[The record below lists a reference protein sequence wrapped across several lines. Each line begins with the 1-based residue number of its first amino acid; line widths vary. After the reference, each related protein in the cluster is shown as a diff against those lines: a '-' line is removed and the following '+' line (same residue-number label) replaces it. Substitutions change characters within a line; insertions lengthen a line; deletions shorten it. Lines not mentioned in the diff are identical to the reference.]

1 MFRFT
6 DRPNITDPPSRP
18 PLHVETMSGFRT
30 LRRAGL
36 AAVLLLGVA
45 ACGRSEKTVV
55 FGVAGPLQREYGAST
70 RLGAELAL
78 AEINAEGG
86 IRGRTLELRFRD
98 DDASRERA
106 IAVAEEFYADPEI
119 LAVVGHVNSAPM
131 AAAAPVYDRG
141 LVALS
146 PSATSPGI
154 GRLSRWVFRVASSD
168 SANAVALA
176 RQASGMGSRIA
187 ILYENDDYGRGLSES
202 FRSALLANGGSV
214 LEVDPYLEA
223 TEDLRPY
230 LARLRDKGAD
240 LVFIA
245 GVEVGASRV
254 IRQAR
259 EVGLGARFL
268 GGDGLEG
275 LLSMGPEYDGTLV
288 GLLYHPDASRPAREF
303 AEKFRARHGRDPDSF
318 AALGYDAV
326 HLLAQ
331 AAKEGGRSRAK
342 IRDYLA
348 GVGRKDG
355 TPAFEGVTGAVSFD
369 ENGDPLE
376 KGFAIGAIRDG
387 RIELAAG
394 GR

>member
-1 MFRFT
+1 M
-6 DRPNITDPPSRP
+6 SR
-18 PLHVETMSGFRT
+18 LRT
-30 LRRAGL
+30 PRRAAL
-36 AAVLLLGVA
+36 AATLLLGLA
-45 ACGRSEKTVV
+45 GCGRGEAIV

-70 RLGAELAL
+70 RLGAELAQ

-86 IRGRTLELRFRD
+86 INGRQIELRFRD
-98 DDASRERA
+98 DDANRERA
-106 IAVAEEFYADPEI
+106 IAVAEELYADPEVV
-119 LAVVGHVNSAPM
+119 AVVGHVNSAPM

-141 LVALS
+141 LPALA

-176 RQASGMGSRIA
+176 RQAATMGSRIA
-187 ILYENDDYGRGLSES
+187 VLYENDDYGRGLSES
-202 FRSALLANGGSV
+202 FRAALLASGGSV

-230 LARLRDKGAD
+230 LARLKEKGAE

-245 GVEVGASRV
+245 GVEVGASR
-254 IRQAR
+254 IIQQAK

-275 LLSMGPEYDGTLV
+275 LVTLGPEYNGTLV
-288 GLLYHPDASRPAREF
+288 GLLYHPDASQPAREF
-303 AEKFRARHGRDPDSF
+303 AEKFRRVHGRDPDSF

-326 HLLAQ
+326 RLLAR
-331 AAKEGGRSRAK
+331 AAKDGGPSRGAV
-342 IRDYLA
+342 RDYLA
-348 GVGRKDG
+348 GVGREG
-355 TPAFEGVTGAVSFD
+355 GSAAFTGATGTVRFD

-376 KGFAIGAIRDG
+376 KGFAVGAIRDG